1 MRLLLVEDHLSLRE
15 MMNTHLRER
24 GFAVDAF
31 SRGHDA
37 LAATAHTDYDAA
49 VLDLGLPD
57 LDGLELLRR
66 LRAGNAAEL
75 PVIILT
81 ARDAVT
87 DRVQGLDQGAD
98 DYILKPFELAEFD
111 ARLRTVLRRP
121 GPRRS
126 RIETFADLTFDTASR
141 SATVRDVPLELTR
154 REACLLEEL
163 IRADGRIV
171 VRDALEERIYGFNE
185 KASANA
191 LEAIVSRVRRR
202 LAAAASTVR
211 VETSR
216 GIGYRITSDAIS

>member
-1 MRLLLVEDHLSLRE
+1 MRLLLVEDHQGLRD

-31 SRGHDA
+31 SRGADA
-37 LAATAHTDYDAA
+37 LAATSHTDYDAA

-57 LDGLELLRR
+57 IDGLELLRR
-66 LRAGNAAEL
+66 LRSDRATEL

-81 ARDAVT
+81 ARDAVS
-87 DRVQGLDQGAD
+87 DRVQGLDAGAD
-98 DYILKPFELAEFD
+98 DYVLKPFDFAEFD
-111 ARLRTVLRRP
+111 ARLRTILRRP
-121 GPRRS
+121 GARRNAVELFGD
-126 RIETFADLTFDTASR
+126 IAFDTVSR
-141 SATVRDVPLELTR
+141 SASVGPTALELTR

-163 IRADGRIV
+163 MRANGRTV

-202 LAAAASTVR
+202 LAAAASTAR
-211 VETSR
+211 IETMR
-216 GIGYRITSDAIS
+216 GIGYRLHAGGPP